1 MLGVVKNE
9 ISMFA
14 DDTKLFVRN
23 TAASYIMKDGPNDG
37 IIGTSICEKGL
48 GVHIDNELK
57 FNL

>member
-1 MLGVVKNE
+1 
-9 ISMFA
+9 MFA
-14 DDTKLFVRN
+14 DDAKLFVRN